1 MSTLIQCPACSQKF
15 NLQGRLPA
23 LFTCTKCQ
31 QPMDLTGFPGY
42 VPEEPAAPA
51 PSRGA
56 APPRGGGK
64 SSHSSSRARRR
75 SREEEE
81 DDDRRGRFEPKKAN
95 NTPLLVGGIVAV
107 VAI

>member
-1 MSTLIQCPACSQKF
+1 MPDSERDMSTLIQCPACSQKF

-51 PSRGA
+51 RAS
-56 APPRGGGK
+56 APERGGGR
-64 SSHSSSRARRR
+64 SSARRGGGR
-75 SREEEE
+75 GRGRDEED
-81 DDDRRGRFEPKKAN
+81 DDDRRGKFVPKKDH
-95 NTPLLVGGIVAV
+95 TP
-107 VAI
+107 